1 MDVASTELHYES
13 QTDTF
18 PLLMARPENLNS
30 CEHIIDIGNE
40 VSVSSSHDRI
50 SSGLE
55 ASSLE
60 DRPLTSLRAPS
71 SQPPTSLSNGTNS
84 RSSSLIRRGEARRRR
99 SPLNSTLWISVE
111 LVLTLSQI
119 IASIVVLSVSRN
131 EHPRAPLFAWIVGY
145 ASGCVA
151 ILPLLYW
158 RYCHRNQ
165 ALDQDSAQNRQGSAY
180 TNATAGPFS
189 LSVSRNSEGEDRRS
203 ATTSP
208 RGGQNARYDCMTFGC
223 NCHFSLLNI
232 NCSDILFDFD
242 PIPTGPPLDDTSK
255 IMRSI
260 WLWTYGYTKVGLR
273 KENIETELKVLV
285 EYFKMALDCFFA
297 VWFVVGNVWIFG
309 SHSSSEAPNLYRL
322 CIVFLTFSCI
332 GYAMPFILCA
342 TICCCLPCII
352 SILGFREDLTQTRGA
367 TPESINGLPTYK
379 FKLIKNRNGEDSS
392 YGAGDG
398 GIVAAGTEKERVISG
413 EDAVCCICL
422 AKYANNDELR
432 EFPCYHFF
440 HKECVDKWLKIN
452 VSCPLCKSEVG
463 ESILG
468 SLSGLNS
475 SQRRVENGAG
485 NGMAAT
491 MF

>member
-1 MDVASTELHYES
+1 MDVASTELHSES

-18 PLLMARPENLNS
+18 PLLMERQENLS
-30 CEHIIDIGNE
+30 SSEHIIDIRNE
-40 VSVSSSHDRI
+40 VSVSPSHNRI
-50 SSGLE
+50 STGLE
-55 ASSLE
+55 ASLHE
-60 DRPLTSLRAPS
+60 DRPLSGVRAPS
-71 SQPPTSLSNGTNS
+71 SPPPTSLSNGTSS

-99 SPLNSTLWISVE
+99 SPLNSGLWISVE

-119 IASIVVLSVSRN
+119 IASIVVLSVSRK

-151 ILPLLYW
+151 TLPLLYW
-158 RYCHRNQ
+158 RYSRRNQ
-165 ALDQDSAQNRQGSAY
+165 ALEQDSAQNHQGSAHI
-180 TNATAGPFS
+180 NVPAGPFS

-208 RGGQNARYDCMTFGC
+208 RGGQNAV
-223 NCHFSLLNI
+223 LNA
-232 NCSDILFDFD
+232 
-242 PIPTGPPLDDTSK
+242 
-255 IMRSI
+255 R
-260 WLWTYGYTKVGLR
+260 
-273 KENIETELKVLV
+273 LKVLL

-309 SHSSSEAPNLYRL
+309 SHSSAEEAPNLYRL

-367 TPESINGLPTYK
+367 TPESIDALPTHK

-392 YGAGDG
+392 SGAADG

-432 EFPCYHFF
+432 ELPCSHFF
-440 HKECVDKWLKIN
+440 HKDCVDKWLKIN
-452 VSCPLCKSEVG
+452 ASCPLCKSEVG
-463 ESILG
+463 ESTLG
-468 SLSGLNS
+468 SLPGLNS

-485 NGMAAT
+485 NGMAST
-491 MF
+491 MS